1 MMIEHT
7 GNASSL
13 RWTGRWQ
20 EVGRRQGA
28 AEVVVIR
35 TDSVALVWFVS
46 FLSKRFVNVFT
57 WHITD
62 DQMIVS
68 NDLIIKSLILDFSSL
83 SDYQTA

>member
-1 MMIEHT
+1 VD
-7 GNASSL
+7 
-13 RWTGRWQ
+13 RQ

-28 AEVVVIR
+28 AEVVVIW

-46 FLSKRFVNVFT
+46 FLSTRFVNVFT